1 MSVLNDS
8 LYDELDDKVKA
19 DLNARKA
26 KNDESYFK
34 NDESYFRKIHF
45 GSFGLSDDITE
56 SDEPFPII
64 NRYFKIYD

>member
-26 KNDESYFK
+26 KNDKSYFK
-34 NDESYFRKIHF
+34 INKSY
-45 GSFGLSDDITE
+45 DITE
-56 SDEPFPII
+56 SNEPFHII

>member
-8 LYDELDDKVKA
+8 LYDEL
-19 DLNARKA
+19 
-26 KNDESYFK
+26 NDESYFK
-34 NDESYFRKIHF
+34 IDESY
-45 GSFGLSDDITE
+45 DITE

>member
-34 NDESYFRKIHF
+34 IDESYFKNGNI
-45 GSFGLSDDITE
+45 IE
-56 SDEPFPII
+56 SNEPFPII

>member
-34 NDESYFRKIHF
+34 IDESY
-45 GSFGLSDDITE
+45 DITE